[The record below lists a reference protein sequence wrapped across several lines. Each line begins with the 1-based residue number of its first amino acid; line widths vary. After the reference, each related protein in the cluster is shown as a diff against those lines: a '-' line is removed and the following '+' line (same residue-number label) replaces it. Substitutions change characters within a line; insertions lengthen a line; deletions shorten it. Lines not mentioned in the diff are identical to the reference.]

1 MRHITA
7 TYFPLNVL
15 VEVRCGVISL
25 NGGYRAE
32 VVSQADNEKET
43 AIFTCVLCILCL
55 LLFILLLL
63 VFIQKKG
70 PSLTPGAP

>member
-32 VVSQADNEKET
+32 AVSQADNEKET
-43 AIFTCVLCILCL
+43 ATLTCVLCILCL
-55 LLFILLLL
+55 LLYKLL
-63 VFIQKKG
+63 FIQKKG